1 MKRRYI
7 LVFFMCLIVKVGL
20 AQNTFPRDTSF
31 TTHSAFIKTKK
42 KYPNI
47 TIANPPLAKGTLEA
61 LDIPYKEI
69 GYRKLKLDVTY
80 PKKVKKEG
88 HPVVILLFGGGW
100 SSGDKSMCLP
110 QARVLA
116 DHGYVAVCVE
126 YRLSPEA
133 QYPAAVQDVK
143 EAIRWVRANAKTY
156 SINPYQIA
164 VLGRSAGGQLAA
176 LIGTTAGERKYQSG
190 RYLYLSD
197 EVQAIVDIDGILA
210 FHHPES
216 AEGKAASEWLGG
228 SFEQKPE
235 IWDEASA
242 LYHVTSQ
249 TPPILFINSSNPRFH
264 AGRDDMIKKLDE
276 YHIYSEV
283 HEIQDT
289 PHPFWLFHPWFNQTM
304 DWTLQFLDKTFK

>member
-1 MKRRYI
+1 MRYV
-7 LVFFMCLIVKVGL
+7 LVFLMCLMGRVAL

-31 TTHSAFIKTKK
+31 TTHSAFIKTQK

-47 TIANPPLAKGTLEA
+47 SIANPPLAKGTLEA
-61 LDIPYKEI
+61 LDIPYREI
-69 GYRKLKLDVTY
+69 GYRKLKLDVIY
-80 PKKVKKEG
+80 PKKAKMEG
-88 HPVVILLFGGGW
+88 YPAVILLFGGGW

-116 DHGYVAVCVE
+116 AHGYVAVCVE
-126 YRLSPEA
+126 YRLSPEEK
-133 QYPAAVQDVK
+133 YPAAVQDVK

-156 SINPYQIA
+156 AVNPYQIA

-176 LIGTTAGERKYQSG
+176 LVGTTSGERKYQTG

-197 EVQAIVDIDGILA
+197 DVQAIIDIDGILA

-216 AEGKAASEWLGG
+216 AEGKVASEWLGG
-228 SFEQKPE
+228 TYEQRPD

-283 HEIQDT
+283 HEIPNT

-304 DWTLQFLDKTFK
+304 DWTLQFLDKIFKKD